1 MVPVP
6 HLAFYIASYR
16 YSYGYAM
23 FVPAMPG
30 TDGYVYIQYG
40 FFSVPS
46 VLFLHSDARNAG
58 VCGT

>member
-16 YSYGYAM
+16 YGYAM
-23 FVPAMPG
+23 FVPVMPG
-30 TDGYVYIQYG
+30 TDDYVYIYG